1 MLAPCP
7 GNRFDLHATGA
18 AIHPPHTVNEED
30 RESPQRHIFETP
42 SVFRPIVSSSRLIAV
57 RTDRPAV
64 ATRLDFYQQTTQRF
78 IPFYAFVNKRLE
90 SLDSIE
96 DNFQVH
102 PVLSLG

>member
-7 GNRFDLHATGA
+7 GNRFDLYA
-18 AIHPPHTVNEED
+18 AGTTIHPTHTVNEED
-30 RESPQRHIFETP
+30 RDSPQRHIFETP

-64 ATRLDFYQQTTQRF
+64 ATWLDFYQQTTRPF
-78 IPFYAFVNKRLE
+78 IPNFPFVNKRLE